1 MNHTFICCG
10 FAEVPP
16 EVQSSDSLDGP
27 QSEGRSSPIDR
38 SWFGKEETAL
48 ESPTPVHPEPIRPSV
63 APTQSYYLNG
73 ELPVCLTSFSA
84 IVQLL
89 IGEVKHVFL
98 CVSVCAPSEPH
109 MAGFPPYYKPA
120 YAWESVPSS
129 YELRQMSFSP
139 TVLQHTSNL
148 YNSHVSRSAQP
159 QQPLDCSTHY
169 SPTSNTYHCI
179 TCDKVLPTT

>member
-98 CVSVCAPSEPH
+98 CVCLYVHPQSLTWQDSLRITSLPMPGSRCLPPMSSV
-109 MAGFPPYYKPA
+109 
-120 YAWESVPSS
+120 
-129 YELRQMSFSP
+129 R
-139 TVLQHTSNL
+139 
-148 YNSHVSRSAQP
+148 
-159 QQPLDCSTHY
+159 
-169 SPTSNTYHCI
+169 
-179 TCDKVLPTT
+179 